1 MMPQLLAILFA
12 LLPAIVG
19 IANCVADHEDDLAF
33 RITTRRSNDKVE
45 IHADGGKATFS
56 VQSPFG
62 ISQAVIERCDSN
74 WPDRVT
80 LNLHLKGLESFK
92 VTNGAVTIEAAVSSQ
107 DGKVRQWKDGKEDS
121 LMNADHPYW
130 IEIRRIGND
139 GKLMKSPP
147 LNDGYFELR
156 LPKAIFECN
165 PTSITA
171 SWIDFYR

>member
-1 MMPQLLAILFA
+1 MPQLLAISFA

-19 IANCVADHEDDLAF
+19 IANCVADHEDGLVF
-33 RITTRRSNDKVE
+33 KVSTRRDNDNVAVY
-45 IHADGGKATFS
+45 ADGDKAAFS
-56 VQSPFG
+56 VQSPSG
-62 ISQAVIERCDSN
+62 ISHAVIERCRSN
-74 WPDRVT
+74 WPDFVT
-80 LNLHLKGLESFK
+80 LNLHFKGLESFK
-92 VTNGAVTIEAAVSSQ
+92 VTNGVVTIEAAVSSQ

-130 IEIRRIGND
+130 IEIRRISKD

-165 PTSITA
+165 PMSITA